1 LTIFRI
7 SSIKIR
13 DTENIMNR
21 NVQFAAAAAT
31 TGGVCVAE
39 DTFEGFAAG
48 EDTKSSGGF
57 GE

>member
-1 LTIFRI
+1 
-7 SSIKIR
+7 
-13 DTENIMNR
+13 MNR